1 MTYLT
6 QVDPITIITLLTLL
20 GMAWHPE
27 RMTSNEI
34 LQATLPI
41 FRTPFLV
48 ILAFIGLIAVWH
60 GITVLSRVWTNAEP
74 LPMNQKS
81 IPSWIFKTLTKPT
94 LPRLDEE
101 GWQKQTVLISG
112 GARGLGAMLAIRLA
126 ERGAKVITLD
136 VGKTTVKHPNLSA
149 YHCDISKQI
158 NVASVARNI
167 IYRHGS
173 PTMLI
178 NNAGIRHGF
187 PLLDLTTSAI
197 SKYVAIRTYHP

>member
-1 MTYLT
+1 
-6 QVDPITIITLLTLL
+6 
-20 GMAWHPE
+20 MAWHPE